1 MAKKAAETLAGK
13 IDEALEGIVN
23 EDDTLDTIK
32 DTVRDNVDFSQ
43 IIGELFNEDEEV
55 KEAIKQR
62 TKILLLKKIEETED
76 LSDFYSD
83 DDDMHT
89 DIRDGLDVGEII
101 KELLNTDADLQ
112 GKVSDTLVKLVKE
125 KINENLDED
134 DLPDWCD
141 LRELFGIEDVIK
153 KIVKQEDFFLFI
165 EPKVKEVLKT
175 YIKNNLDADDM
186 PENISDLLGVASFI
200 ETMLRDRV
208 FREQIDTLMK
218 EEILSI
224 ITDMIGADDL
234 DIKGKVLNHPE
245 TKRIADQ
252 QANDLLHDPQIIN
265 KLKDTIK
272 TRLSENS
279 NVVNGFVNMMF
290 EAMAKTIAERLF
302 LRL

>member
-1 MAKKAAETLAGK
+1 
-13 IDEALEGIVN
+13 
-23 EDDTLDTIK
+23 
-32 DTVRDNVDFSQ
+32 
-43 IIGELFNEDEEV
+43 
-55 KEAIKQR
+55 
-62 TKILLLKKIEETED
+62 
-76 LSDFYSD
+76 
-83 DDDMHT
+83 
-89 DIRDGLDVGEII
+89 
-101 KELLNTDADLQ
+101 
-112 GKVSDTLVKLVKE
+112 
-125 KINENLDED
+125 
-134 DLPDWCD
+134 
-141 LRELFGIEDVIK
+141 
-153 KIVKQEDFFLFI
+153 
-165 EPKVKEVLKT
+165 
-175 YIKNNLDADDM
+175 M